1 MKSLF
6 LDSGPNVSFST
17 PGSAP
22 LHYTFG
28 NAKSKGYPFL
38 GAQQSTYGH
47 FVNLSDHSE
56 AVKKLLEEPESA
68 TEPPQPVH
76 AYSELLKAE
85 KIANPTTAPPPST
98 PALNDNEFK
107 EAAKHFLNAKTTLP
121 QNDYE
126 PPKDGPKIEPPMTAS
141 LVNELAAVATPKK
154 RVYVARKK
162 KAHPAPSPPKK
173 KVIKFKKLVTSF
185 RVIGKKK

>member
-1 MKSLF
+1 MAPF
-6 LDSGPNVSFST
+6 LD
-17 PGSAP
+17 
-22 LHYTFG
+22 
-28 NAKSKGYPFL
+28 
-38 GAQQSTYGH
+38 
-47 FVNLSDHSE
+47 LSDHSE
-56 AVKKLLEEPESA
+56 PMKKLLEVPESA

-76 AYSELLKAE
+76 AYSELLKAK
-85 KIANPTTAPPPST
+85 KIANPKTAPPPST

-126 PPKDGPKIEPPMTAS
+126 PPKDGPKIEPPITAS

-154 RVYVARKK
+154 RVYTSHKK
-162 KAHPAPSPPKK
+162 KAHPISPPKK
-173 KVIKFKKLVTSF
+173 KKVLKSKKLITSF